1 MAHFITLFFLS
12 IGLNINGP
20 QSPELT
26 KLQSENFRSTTN
38 LSYDQIKKPSNSTK
52 TIVFEHNNNYGK
64 IEKIGNKGWDRIVN
78 P

>member
-1 MAHFITLFFLS
+1 MAHFIALFFLS

-20 QSPELT
+20 QSAELN
-26 KLQSENFRSTTN
+26 KLQSESFKSTN
-38 LSYDQIKKPSNSTK
+38 IVNYNQIKKPTNLTK
-52 TIVFEHNNNYGK
+52 TVVFEHNNNYGK